1 MEGQDAKVGDCSK
14 GADGAD
20 REFVL
25 AVAAAVAPVEDKVAF
40 RMGVA
45 LLWMA
50 RASGYGGMCRP
61 VGGCNDYTYASPT
74 FQSFSAPEFIR
85 AVAIR
90 AILAALI
97 AFSSLLI
104 RSWDK

>member
-1 MEGQDAKVGDCSK
+1 M
-14 GADGAD
+14 
-20 REFVL
+20 
-25 AVAAAVAPVEDKVAF
+25 AVAASVAPVEDKVAF

-45 LLWMA
+45 LFWMA

-104 RSWDK
+104 RSWLRYGLSA